1 MDFGYVTHKSTG
13 VVATRGGTHKV
24 ADIIY
29 ADDDTLLSGEAQQ
42 AEEQLNVLSKNSAKV
57 VLIIN
62 EKKTESMF
70 ENLPKDHA
78 PPLMLNGK
86 PIVIV
91 KDFKYLGSH
100 MESSE
105 KDIKARIG
113 LAWGAFNKLRAIL
126 KAPNNASETFKKFK
140 LRLFKASCLSIL
152 LYGCETWIL
161 TPQLIKKLEVYQRD
175 SYRIMMDINQHRDH
189 MTNVE
194 LYKLVDQLPLGEMI
208 RIRQL
213 TFVGH
218 CLRMT
223 DNEEPI
229 KKFIL
234 YESKVKPTNRP
245 YTRKTYLD
253 QISFYI
259 THEKS
264 TRANPTKLTK

>member
-1 MDFGYVTHKSTG
+1 
-13 VVATRGGTHKV
+13 
-24 ADIIY
+24 
-29 ADDDTLLSGEAQQ
+29 
-42 AEEQLNVLSKNSAKV
+42 
-57 VLIIN
+57 
-62 EKKTESMF
+62 
-70 ENLPKDHA
+70 
-78 PPLMLNGK
+78 
-86 PIVIV
+86 
-91 KDFKYLGSH
+91 

-245 YTRKTYLD
+245 YARKTYLD

-264 TRANPTKLTK
+264 TRANPTKLTVNEIEVHAKDRRNWKDKIIAEPKKPLKPKKPPAISKTPADAKKPKKRF